1 MDDFLMSARWRS
13 TAGPTA
19 EAAPLRR
26 HGAAAKPLAVRLA
39 SGDNRRRMTAAAL
52 TPSGSAEP
60 HICDVLIAER
70 APRLTRSAFWPV
82 VRPVL
87 YKLLN
92 YRQAVRMADAVQPL
106 SGSEALEYM
115 SDLLDLK
122 VTTMN
127 AERIPATGR
136 CIIVANHP
144 TGIADGIAVF
154 DAVRA
159 RRKDAVFFANAD
171 ALRVSPRLG
180 EAVIP
185 VEWVVEKR
193 TREKTRATLQ
203 AAKEAFEAERC
214 VVLFPAGRLARM
226 GKDGSVTDPEWA
238 PTAASLARKYAA
250 PVVPIH
256 VSGPY
261 SRLFHWF
268 DQVSQELRDI
278 TLFHELLNKKRKP
291 FFLKV
296 GKPIPATR
304 LDIDAGKAT
313 YALKAFTE
321 RVLPSQPDADFA

>member
-1 MDDFLMSARWRS
+1 M
-13 TAGPTA
+13 TA
-19 EAAPLRR
+19 EAA
-26 HGAAAKPLAVRLA
+26 
-39 SGDNRRRMTAAAL
+39 L
-52 TPSGSAEP
+52 TPVRPEP

-70 APRLTRSAFWPV
+70 APRLTRSVVWPM

-92 YRQAVRMADAVQPL
+92 YRQAVRMADAVKPL
-106 SGSEALEYM
+106 SGAEALDYM

-122 VTTMN
+122 VSVMN
-127 AERIPATGR
+127 PERIPATGR
-136 CIIVANHP
+136 CVIVANHP

-154 DAVRA
+154 DAVKA
-159 RRKDAVFFANAD
+159 RRPDAIFFANAD
-171 ALRVSPRLG
+171 AIRVSPRLG
-180 EAVIP
+180 ETIIP
-185 VEWVVEKR
+185 VEWVVDKR
-193 TREKTRATLQ
+193 TREKTRETLQ
-203 AAKEAFEAERC
+203 AARTAFEAERC
-214 VVLFPAGRLARM
+214 VVMFPAGRLARI

-238 PTAASLARKYAA
+238 ATAASLARKYDA

-268 DQVSQELRDI
+268 DRVSQELRDI
-278 TLFHELLNKKRKP
+278 TLFHELLNKRKKP
-291 FFLKV
+291 FHLKV
-296 GKPIPATR
+296 GKPIPASR